1 MIRRLRGASRL
12 AGADTASGSRR
23 VPTMADALR
32 VLTDSGVEIR
42 TVLDVGVLDGTEAL
56 IRTFGAV
63 PHHLFEPA
71 AAHYPAIARNYRR
84 IAHQVH
90 PVALSDRDGAAYL
103 VSRSIRR
110 DGAVTHAR
118 ISDRPVAPASVPGFV
133 ACVEIPMARLD
144 TIIARDAQEPPYLL
158 KIDVDGHE
166 LAVLAGARQT
176 LSQAAIVVI
185 EAPLNRVA
193 LPQFFERSRR
203 LLDAGFCLMD
213 VTELA
218 YYDGVLWQADLV
230 FARRDLVHGL
240 ARLQPFESPDFTFR
254 PADWYPLTE
263 RYFSP

>member
-1 MIRRLRGASRL
+1 
-12 AGADTASGSRR
+12 
-23 VPTMADALR
+23 MADSLR
-32 VLTDSGVEIR
+32 VLIDCGIEVR

-56 IRTFGAV
+56 IRTCSAL

-71 AAHYPAIARNYRR
+71 TAHYPAIARNYRDVT
-84 IAHQVH
+84 HQIH
-90 PVALSDRDGAAYL
+90 QVALSDRDGSAYL

-110 DGAVTHAR
+110 DGAVTHAQVT
-118 ISDRPVAPASVPGFV
+118 DRPMAPGTVPGFV
-133 ACVEIPMARLD
+133 ACVKIPMARLD
-144 TIIARDAQEPPYLL
+144 TIIQRDAQEPPYLL

-166 LAVLAGARQT
+166 PAVLAGARQT

-193 LPQFFERSRR
+193 LPQFFERSRQ

-213 VTELA
+213 ITELA

-230 FARRDLVHGL
+230 FARRDLVDHL
-240 ARLQPFESPDFTFR
+240 ARLRPFESPDFAFR